1 MAILQLEV
9 KSSPT
14 IHIFLKKWYSS
25 TDPHTHN
32 HNFFSRSAT
41 SSPQLFKEMLLHN
54 CARAYGSGSQ
64 WRPNECIF
72 GSGKPWGVGI
82 LGGRVYEP
90 GEGKGKLVYEQPGN
104 EVDGSCHSKEG
115 SK

>member
-1 MAILQLEV
+1 MSMIWHRN
-9 KSSPT
+9 PT
-14 IHIFLKKWYSS
+14 C
-25 TDPHTHN
+25 T
-32 HNFFSRSAT
+32 
-41 SSPQLFKEMLLHN
+41 
-54 CARAYGSGSQ
+54 RAYGLGSQ
-64 WRPNECIF
+64 CRPNECIF
-72 GSGKPWGVGI
+72 GSGKPRGVRI